1 MTKNIGWL
9 AIVGFFS
16 LLAAAEAQTPAPPTA
31 TTAFDGTYTPV
42 SLTPVNSQGPLV
54 GTGDPYIKAVYQC
67 PLFKPAPLT
76 IERGQA
82 RISNPTTG
90 NQFAGTVG
98 PQGELAMR
106 LINPGA
112 WPEGIMPGNEIILSG
127 RINRDGTVRARSVMR
142 ACAYDVVWQKA
153 R

>member
-16 LLAAAEAQTPAPPTA
+16 LLAAAEAETPAPSTA

-42 SLTPVNSQGPLV
+42 SSTPVNYRSGAN
-54 GTGDPYIKAVYQC
+54 GDPYTKAVFQC
-67 PLFKPAPLT
+67 PEVRAAPLT

-82 RISNPTTG
+82 RISNATTG

-106 LINPGA
+106 LINPA
-112 WPEGIMPGNEIILSG
+112 
-127 RINRDGTVRARSVMR
+127 A
-142 ACAYDVVWQKA
+142 
-153 R
+153 